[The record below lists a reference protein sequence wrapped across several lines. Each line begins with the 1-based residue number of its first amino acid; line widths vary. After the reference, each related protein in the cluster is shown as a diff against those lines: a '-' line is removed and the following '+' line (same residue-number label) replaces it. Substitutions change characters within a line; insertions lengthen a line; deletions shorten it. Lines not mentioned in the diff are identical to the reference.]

1 MSNRLESLEA
11 FFFTYLNM
19 SLDEGN
25 DSEYI

>member
-11 FFFTYLNM
+11 FFFIYLNM
-19 SLDEGN
+19 SLDEVN